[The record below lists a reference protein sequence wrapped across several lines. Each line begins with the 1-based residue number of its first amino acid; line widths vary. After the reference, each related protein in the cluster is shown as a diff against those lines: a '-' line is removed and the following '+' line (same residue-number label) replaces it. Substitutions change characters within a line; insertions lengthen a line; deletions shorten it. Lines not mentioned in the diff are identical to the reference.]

1 MTWLEN
7 RFPPLLMVAAFALAM
22 AYCAG
27 MFGALSVYFAGQGW
41 VALALLVLGG
51 AIMLAAAAQF
61 RRAKTTVDPLHPEAA
76 STLVR
81 SGVFRFSRNPMYL
94 GMALI
99 LAGWAIFLGNALA
112 LLLVGGFIAWIGRFQ
127 IAPEERALR
136 AHFGA
141 EFDRYMADVRRWI

>member
-1 MTWLEN
+1 MTWFEN

-27 MFGALSVYFAGQGW
+27 MFGALSAHFWWQGW
-41 VALALLVLGG
+41 AALALLVLGG
-51 AIMLAAAAQF
+51 GIMLTAARQF
-61 RRAKTTVDPLHPEAA
+61 RQAKTTVDPLHPEAA
-76 STLVR
+76 SSLVQG
-81 SGVFRFSRNPMYL
+81 GVFRFSRNPMYL

-99 LAGWAIFLGNALA
+99 LGAWAVFLGNALA
-112 LLLVGGFIAWIGRFQ
+112 LLLVGGFVAWINRFQ

-141 EFDRYMADVRRWI
+141 EFDRYMAEVRRWI